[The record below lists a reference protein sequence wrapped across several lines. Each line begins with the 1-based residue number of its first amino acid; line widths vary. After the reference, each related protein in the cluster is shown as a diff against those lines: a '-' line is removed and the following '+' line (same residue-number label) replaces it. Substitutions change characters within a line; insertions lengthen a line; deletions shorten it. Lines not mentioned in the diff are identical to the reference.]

1 MKNILKKQLD
11 GLIDV
16 YLVAKIYISLSP
28 LGRKQM
34 TKKNLSFQSHNLV
47 VDWISFNIQG
57 LPDPGTIASSLPK
70 HFTPHVLIDD
80 EPNMSYHGFKKSI
93 RFLSGNVQDP
103 KVTGWELRLFSLVKI
118 LLIVITLS
126 KLRN

>member
-70 HFTPHVLIDD
+70 PFTP
-80 EPNMSYHGFKKSI
+80 PCSN
-93 RFLSGNVQDP
+93 R
-103 KVTGWELRLFSLVKI
+103 R
-118 LLIVITLS
+118 
-126 KLRN
+126 